1 LRPKKV
7 EEHELLLKL
16 MSVLR
21 KKGYDGSSLSVLA
34 EASGLQKA
42 SLYHRFPGGKK
53 AITDAVLDFAD
64 VWVKNNIYDVLANSL
79 VDPKERL
86 KKVIRTI
93 DHDLYDNG
101 HEMCLLRALSMD
113 ASHGVFGHKIKKS
126 MKMWIDAFTLLGIDF
141 NYSKETA
148 ASKAVQVLVNIQGG
162 LVVSESLGSTKPFQ
176 AILKSIEKLY
186 IKT

>member
-7 EEHELLLKL
+7 EEQELLLKL
-16 MSVLR
+16 MSVLC
-21 KKGYDGSSLSVLA
+21 KKGYDGSSLNVLA

-64 VWVKNNIYDVLANSL
+64 VWVKSNIYDLLANSS
-79 VDPKERL
+79 VNPEERL
-86 KKVIRTI
+86 KKVIKTI
-93 DHDLYDNG
+93 GKDLYDNG
-101 HEMCLLRALSMD
+101 HEMSLLRALSMD
-113 ASHGVFGHKIKKS
+113 AGHGLFGHKIKNS

-141 NYSKETA
+141 KFSKEVA

-162 LVVSESLGSTKPFQ
+162 LVVSESLDSIAPFQ
-176 AILKSIEKLY
+176 TTLRSIEKLY
-186 IKT
+186 RKN

>member
-1 LRPKKV
+1 MRPKKV
-7 EEHELLLKL
+7 EEQELLLKL

-64 VWVKNNIYDVLANSL
+64 VWVKSNIYDVLANST
-79 VDPKERL
+79 VDPKKRL
-86 KKVIRTI
+86 KQIIKTI
-93 DHDLYDNG
+93 GKDLYDNG

-113 ASHGVFGHKIKKS
+113 ASHGLFGYKIKNS
-126 MKMWIDAFTLLGIDF
+126 MKMWIEAFTLLGIDF
-141 NYSKETA
+141 KLSKEIAT
-148 ASKAVQVLVNIQGG
+148 SKAFQVLVNIQGG
-162 LVVSESLGSTKPFQ
+162 LVVSESLGSIDPFQ
-176 AILKSIEKLY
+176 ATLKSIENLY
-186 IKT
+186 VRD

>member
-1 LRPKKV
+1 MRPKKV
-7 EEHELLLKL
+7 EEQELLLKL

-21 KKGYDGSSLSVLA
+21 KKGYDGSSLNVLA

-64 VWVKNNIYDVLANSL
+64 TWVKSNIYDVLANSSE
-79 VDPKERL
+79 DPNKRL
-86 KKVIRTI
+86 KKVMKVIGQ
-93 DHDLYDNG
+93 DLYDNG

-113 ASHGVFGHKIKKS
+113 ASHGLFGHKIKNS
-126 MKMWIDAFTLLGIDF
+126 MKMWIEAFTLLGLDF
-141 NYSKETA
+141 NFSEEVSE
-148 ASKAVQVLVNIQGG
+148 SKAVQVLVNIQGG

-176 AILKSIEKLY
+176 ATLKSIENLY
-186 IKT
+186 KKN